1 MAVQSQGVYRKNSD
15 GSWTDYNSNNQ
26 IYVRNS
32 SNTGWNNG
40 SYYPDGVIYRR
51 NSSNNGWEQIYPLG
65 VIEVTNKTVT
75 LSGTSGLN
83 TKQKSYTSWKDDGSL
98 RQGWCTLSNAGGE
111 QFGVINIQYTDI
123 TGGGAV
129 TSVGICYFSG
139 TNGASGNYN
148 AAQYLTIRGC
158 SWTGTFS
165 GTDGSGDPFG
175 THDTTGYMRYAWQGT
190 GANSTIPEGSLSV
203 TNNGMLRWMNNTSN
217 YGKYLCTYNGETSAD
232 TSNSASDYF
241 SNNYLT
247 IKSFTLKIGS
257 YNYEASAQ
265 SLSRPESQAKLF
277 SMSNSDVPKDDNYL
291 NLVLP
296 ANYEYNSTEELIEKI
311 ENGEI
316 DYVTPDKMITFA
328 SFDYKPVIYQIE
340 DNIVFTSPIFDA
352 NIKVQYEYN
361 GEWITSLNTN
371 PRHYLIREGS
381 TKVRLINIVTDEL
394 FYECSL

>member
-1 MAVQSQGVYRKNSD
+1 MATQSQGVYRKNSD

-32 SNTGWNNG
+32 GNSGWNDG

-65 VIEVTNKTVT
+65 VIEVTNPSITV
-75 LSGTSGLN
+75 SGSSTMD
-83 TKQKSYTSWKDDGSL
+83 TKQKSYSSWRNKSTSYH
-98 RQGWCTLSNAGGE
+98 GWCTISGAGGE
-111 QFGVINIQYTDI
+111 QFGVIGASYTQF
-123 TGGGAV
+123 TGAGAI
-129 TSVGICYFSG
+129 TSVGTAYFSG
-139 TNGASGNYN
+139 TSGAAGNYN
-148 AAQYLTIRGC
+148 AAQKLTVRGC
-158 SWTGTFS
+158 NFS
-165 GTDGSGDPFG
+165 GSIGSGDPFG
-175 THDTTGYMRYAWQGT
+175 SHDSSGYMIYTWQGT
-190 GANSTIPEGSLSV
+190 GANSTIPEGAFTV
-203 TNNGMLRWMNNTSN
+203 YNNGLLRWMNNTSG
-217 YGKYLCTYNGETSAD
+217 YGKYLCMYNGETSSD
-232 TSNSASDYF
+232 TSYSASSQY
-241 SNNYLT
+241 SNNYLGVT
-247 IKSFTLKIGS
+247 KFVMRIGS
-257 YNYEASAQ
+257 YTYEASAQ

-296 ANYEYNSTEELIEKI
+296 ANYDYNSTEELIEKI

-381 TKVRLINIVTDEL
+381 AKVRLINIVTEEL
-394 FYECSL
+394 FYECNL